1 MMDNA
6 RINTH
11 ANTHTDVQT
20 PFVKKGFW
28 LIDALVVLFF
38 LSTAA
43 VSMYLFRA
51 DLLQTIEARDEDPAG
66 TIIIRNNIVQRRY
79 EDRVIWERL
88 FVDSPVYS
96 GDLIR
101 AADLSD
107 ATIHLDEN
115 QISVSENTL
124 IRIRHALVELTEG
137 NLSVATG
144 SGTGITL
151 SLMGR
156 QVQLESGTVLNAE
169 LGDEGI
175 VVMVNDGAATFIEEG
190 QTRELVAGMLVAQD
204 PSGAERIIPAAVV
217 TSFGSNER
225 YLKNDS
231 APLSLDFK
239 WNNINIEEG
248 ETVRLEIAGNRTFTK
263 DVRVI
268 DGLYN
273 SAQVDFEAGLW
284 YWRIA
289 YGDSILSTGRIA
301 VAEAAR
307 TELLS
312 PVTNSV
318 FRYYGDVPQL
328 RFQWS
333 PNSEA
338 SHYILEVSATP
349 DFASTA
355 INRQVSAVYCIQ
367 SGLGQGTWYW
377 RVLPVFPPAFKGAGM
392 YSPVSLFRIE
402 QTADP
407 LAPAFELPSS
417 RTYTVQLHDTLSS
430 VATAVYGDASLWRR
444 IAEANDIGSDLLIFP
459 DQVLII
465 P

>member
-1 MMDNA
+1 M
-6 RINTH
+6 I
-11 ANTHTDVQT
+11 
-20 PFVKKGFW
+20 
-28 LIDALVVLFF
+28 LFF

-43 VSMYLFRA
+43 ISVYLFRA
-51 DLLQTIEARDEDPAG
+51 DLMQTIEARDEEPAG

-79 EDRVIWERL
+79 ADRVIWERL

-101 AADLSD
+101 ASDLSG
-107 ATIHLDEN
+107 ATIHLDKN
-115 QISVSENTL
+115 QISVNENTL
-124 IRIRHALVELTEG
+124 IRIRHSLVELTEG

-144 SGTGITL
+144 EGAGIML

-169 LGDEGI
+169 LGKEGI
-175 VVMVNDGAATFIEEG
+175 VVMVNDGAATFVEEG

-225 YLKNDS
+225 YLKN
-231 APLSLDFK
+231 APEPLSLDFK
-239 WNNINIEEG
+239 WNNINIEKG
-248 ETVRLEIAGNRTFTK
+248 ETVRLEIAGNRGFTK

-268 DGLYN
+268 ERVIEGPDSY
-273 SAQVDFEAGLW
+273 AQADFEAGLW

-289 YGDSILSTGRIA
+289 YGDSILSTGQIA

-312 PVTNSV
+312 PVANSV
-318 FRYYGDVPQL
+318 FRYHSDLPQL

-333 PNSEA
+333 QSGEA

-349 DFASTA
+349 GFENTA
-355 INRQVSAVYCIQ
+355 ISRQVSALYCIQ

-377 RVLPVFPPAFKGAGM
+377 RVLPVFPPAFKGTAV
-392 YSPVSLFRIE
+392 YSPVSSFRIE

-407 LAPAFELPSS
+407 LAPAFELPPPAR
-417 RTYTVQLHDTLSS
+417 RTYTVQQDDTLSKI
-430 VATAVYGDASLWRR
+430 ARAVYGDSSLWRR
-444 IAEANDIGSDLLIFP
+444 IAEANDIGENLLIFP
-459 DQVLII
+459 DQVLLI